1 MWYTNW
7 VWDWLSKKTTFKTKI
22 GGGLGQGTSEK
33 NRDPLH
39 IFATIEA
46 SNFKFDTELWFG
58 TSLPKK
64 QCLRPKL
71 AGVWARGT
79 SQKNLGPQVE
89 CPSPAL
95 PFPIFPSLP
104 LPLEVGPLNPA
115 RGSGE
120 RC

>member
-64 QCLRPKL
+64 TMFKTKIGGGLGQGNIPKKF
-71 AGVWARGT
+71 GT
-79 SQKNLGPQVE
+79 PGRVPLP
-89 CPSPAL
+89 CPPL
-95 PFPIFPSLP
+95 PYLP
-104 LPLEVGPLNPA
+104 LPSPSLRSRPLK
-115 RGSGE
+115 SS
-120 RC
+120 